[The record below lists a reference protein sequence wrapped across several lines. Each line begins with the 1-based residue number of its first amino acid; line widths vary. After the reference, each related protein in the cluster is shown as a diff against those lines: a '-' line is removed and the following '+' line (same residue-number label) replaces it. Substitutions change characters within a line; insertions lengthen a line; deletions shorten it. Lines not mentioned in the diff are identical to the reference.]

1 MRGCA
6 GSDLHVCIYMYV
18 LDSLHSVHSSLKF
31 FQLSHLVDYPF
42 EALSFNNVEIN
53 KSCQFFS
60 NTIYWEI
67 SRR

>member
-1 MRGCA
+1 MRGRA
-6 GSDLHVCIYMYV
+6 GSGLHVCIYMYV
-18 LDSLHSVHSSLKF
+18 LDSLHSSSKF

-60 NTIYWEI
+60 NMPN
-67 SRR
+67 S